1 MSQYVTTDTP
11 LATYLITLGYNPDIT
26 IDNRKVK
33 FTFENSNESFSESV
47 KQFQSGIAVG
57 NIPHYYDTHERL
69 KSLIRDLKKG
79 IL

>member
-11 LATYLITLGYNPDIT
+11 LVTYLITLGHNPDIT
-26 IDNRKVK
+26 IENRKII
-33 FTFENSNESFSESV
+33 FTFENSNDDFTESV

-69 KSLIRDLKKG
+69 KQLIRDLKRG
-79 IL
+79 VL